1 MAKTDQ
7 FSLVFDRL
15 RQILAA
21 YRERLVVVAD
31 NETELYLDTHH
42 IMKNSR
48 PLYFGSTI
56 IKKNYV
62 SFHLMPVYLHPEML
76 DDISDALRKRMQG
89 KSCFNFKKIDE
100 ELFAEL
106 AELTRCGLELYQA
119 DGYIV

>member
-42 IMKNSR
+42 IMKNGR